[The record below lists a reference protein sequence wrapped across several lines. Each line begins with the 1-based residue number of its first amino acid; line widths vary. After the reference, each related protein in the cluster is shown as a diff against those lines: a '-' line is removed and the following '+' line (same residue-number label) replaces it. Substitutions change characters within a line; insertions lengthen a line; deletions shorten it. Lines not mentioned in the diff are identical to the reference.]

1 MKLVFQYIIR
11 IRIALLVGLVI
22 SLFGPCFAAS
32 PYSTKPATCD
42 YNENAPIL
50 IITSYNP
57 DTRLMAEN
65 LTAFME
71 QFHRRGFHR
80 PVMVETMNCKN
91 LSEAPEW
98 KPRMAKILD
107 KYSSPDRRPSLIILY
122 GQEAWGA
129 YLAQT
134 SEIAQTT
141 PSLCGMGSDVTLEMP
156 PADTLLADWNPVC
169 RDVQKDFP
177 QFNIVGGYLYHYDVS
192 TNLALIRRFY
202 PQRHHLLFLSDN
214 SFGGLI
220 MQAYVRREMAT
231 QLQPGETVQW
241 LDGRKLSITDVTA
254 TLREQGDSSVVM
266 VGTWRV
272 DCTENYVMG
281 NITHL
286 LNEANTHLPAFSLS
300 SVGVGDWAIG
310 GYMPVYQ
317 IVGDKLANL
326 AMDYLTQKKRP
337 EGDLITALPSHYVFD
352 YQQLGNFR
360 ISTKQLPAESQ
371 LVNRPMTFIEEHLM
385 LVIVVLSIILI
396 LSLSCG
402 IAIYYLLRVNRMN
415 VKLEEMSK
423 DLIAAKDKAE
433 EANRLKS
440 AFLANMS
447 HEIRTP
453 LNAIVGFS
461 SVLVNEDITDK
472 ERAQFCDIIRVNS
485 DLLLH
490 LINDIL
496 DLSRIE
502 SGRMQFVMEPVEVVD
517 LCNTA
522 LATSE
527 CARRTDAIFSL
538 ETRLTRL
545 TMNTDGQRLQQ
556 VLINLL
562 SNAAKF
568 TPKGFITLRLEADT
582 QQRIVT
588 FTVEDTGCGIPP
600 EKAERVFERFEKL
613 DEYAQGTG
621 LGLSISKVI
630 VERLG
635 GRIWV
640 DTSYQEGARFIFTLP
655 LGDDCKVED

>member
-1 MKLVFQYIIR
+1 
-11 IRIALLVGLVI
+11 
-22 SLFGPCFAAS
+22 
-32 PYSTKPATCD
+32 
-42 YNENAPIL
+42 
-50 IITSYNP
+50 
-57 DTRLMAEN
+57 
-65 LTAFME
+65 
-71 QFHRRGFHR
+71 
-80 PVMVETMNCKN
+80 
-91 LSEAPEW
+91 
-98 KPRMAKILD
+98 
-107 KYSSPDRRPSLIILY
+107 
-122 GQEAWGA
+122 
-129 YLAQT
+129 
-134 SEIAQTT
+134 
-141 PSLCGMGSDVTLEMP
+141 
-156 PADTLLADWNPVC
+156 
-169 RDVQKDFP
+169 
-177 QFNIVGGYLYHYDVS
+177 
-192 TNLALIRRFY
+192 
-202 PQRHHLLFLSDN
+202 
-214 SFGGLI
+214 
-220 MQAYVRREMAT
+220 
-231 QLQPGETVQW
+231 
-241 LDGRKLSITDVTA
+241 
-254 TLREQGDSSVVM
+254 
-266 VGTWRV
+266 
-272 DCTENYVMG
+272 
-281 NITHL
+281 
-286 LNEANTHLPAFSLS
+286 
-300 SVGVGDWAIG
+300 
-310 GYMPVYQ
+310 
-317 IVGDKLANL
+317 
-326 AMDYLTQKKRP
+326 
-337 EGDLITALPSHYVFD
+337 
-352 YQQLGNFR
+352 
-360 ISTKQLPAESQ
+360 
-371 LVNRPMTFIEEHLM
+371 MTFIEEHLM

-582 QQRIVT
+582 QQRIAT